1 MNSNAS
7 IWLLIVFS
15 TLFWGSN
22 FNAAHEIAGVVPPLT
37 AAAER
42 FFIALVIFWLFRWW
56 SGKAESQLQWRDAL
70 VLAPLGILGVF
81 GFNYAFF
88 IALHS
93 TTPLNAALIMALSP
107 LVSVLLSVVLLNAR
121 MKAVQI
127 AGMILAFIGVS
138 LVITGGDFSQLNVA
152 SGDLWM
158 LLACL
163 VWSLYSVGSKKYAP
177 HIPPLQFARWT
188 VSIGAVALILLAL
201 VVEQP
206 QLTIPQLTLKSH
218 GILFYMGLCGS
229 VLAYVFWLKGVQ
241 QLGPDKSAI
250 AFNLVPVFTLLVS
263 LILGVMPNALQVG
276 GLVLVLCGVLVF
288 NGKVAL
294 PSARKA
300 EAGLGR

>member
-1 MNSNAS
+1 M
-7 IWLLIVFS
+7 
-15 TLFWGSN
+15 
-22 FNAAHEIAGVVPPLT
+22 
-37 AAAER
+37 
-42 FFIALVIFWLFRWW
+42 
-56 SGKAESQLQWRDAL
+56 
-70 VLAPLGILGVF
+70 
-81 GFNYAFF
+81 
-88 IALHS
+88 
-93 TTPLNAALIMALSP
+93 
-107 LVSVLLSVVLLNAR
+107 
-121 MKAVQI
+121 
-127 AGMILAFIGVS
+127 
-138 LVITGGDFSQLNVA
+138 
-152 SGDLWM
+152 
-158 LLACL
+158 
-163 VWSLYSVGSKKYAP
+163 
-177 HIPPLQFARWT
+177 
-188 VSIGAVALILLAL
+188 ALILLAL

-276 GLVLVLCGVLVF
+276 GLVLVLFAVLVF